1 MKSIHV
7 KVWAIAWPMMLAN
20 ITTPL
25 LGLVDAAVLG
35 HLPEAY
41 YLGAVAIGSAIFSFI
56 FWSFGFLRMGTTGI
70 VAQAFGE
77 NNYVAIQ
84 QCFYQSIIIALV
96 IGTVVIICQS
106 AIFWLGCLFFDPPS
120 QVNSE
125 LRIYYEIRIW
135 SAPAVLIN
143 FTLIGW
149 LIGVQRTRLPLLLTV
164 IAHSTNIVL
173 DILLVMV
180 FKLNTAGVAIATIT
194 ADYLTLFIGLL
205 CCSKVLNTLGQ
216 PLFTTISIKGIK
228 QLILINKD
236 LFFRSLCLLLCF
248 AFFTA
253 QGSRQGEQILA
264 ANALLI
270 NFLLIISN
278 GLDGFAHA
286 AEALVGKAI
295 GEKKLNHLQAAIKS
309 TGIWSLVGS
318 IFFMILFWLLGK
330 QIIFALTNIESVR
343 ELAITYLPWL
353 IWLPLVTV
361 WSYWLDGVF
370 IGSVRTDLMM
380 YTVLGSCLLIYLPV
394 WWFTRQF
401 DNTGLWLA
409 FFSFLAARSL
419 FSVAGFYYMSKK
431 QAWFSCTSFK

>member
-1 MKSIHV
+1 MSNIHV

-41 YLGAVAIGSAIFSFI
+41 YLGGVAIGSAVFSFI
-56 FWSFGFLRMGTTGI
+56 FWSFGFLRMGTTGVI
-70 VAQAFGE
+70 AQAFGE
-77 NNYVAIQ
+77 KDYNAIYK
-84 QCFYQSIIIALV
+84 CFYQSITIALIIGV
-96 IGTVVIICQS
+96 ITIVIQS
-106 AIFWLGCLFFDPPS
+106 PILWLSRLFFDPSPL
-120 QVNSE
+120 VATE
-125 LRIYYEIRIW
+125 LTIYYGIRIW

-143 FTLIGW
+143 FTIIGW

-173 DILLVMV
+173 DILLVAV
-180 FKLNTAGVAIATIT
+180 FKLNTAGVAIATVT
-194 ADYLTLFIGLL
+194 ADYLILLIGLASCINIL
-205 CCSKVLNTLGQ
+205 FKFGQ
-216 PLFTTISIKGIK
+216 PKLPSLDLKGIK
-228 QLILINKD
+228 KLVLINKD
-236 LFFRSLCLLLCF
+236 LFLRSLCLLLCF

-286 AEALVGKAI
+286 AEALIGKAI
-295 GEKKLNHLQAAIKS
+295 GEKNIAYLRLAIKS
-309 TGIWSLVGS
+309 TAIWSLVGS
-318 IFFMILFWLLGK
+318 LCFSILFWLFGK
-330 QIIFALTNIESVR
+330 QIIFSLADIETVR
-343 ELAITYLPWL
+343 TTAQAYLPWL

-370 IGSVRTDLMM
+370 IGAIRTHLMM
-380 YTVLGSCLLIYLPV
+380 ITVFGSCLFIYLPV
-394 WWFTRQF
+394 WWFTRQY
-401 DNTGLWLA
+401 DNTGLWLS
-409 FFSFLAARSL
+409 FFSFLSARSIL
-419 FSVAGFYYMSKK
+419 SVLAFIYLNKK
-431 QAWFSCTSFK
+431 QTWLT

>member
-1 MKSIHV
+1 MSNIHV
-7 KVWAIAWPMMLAN
+7 SVWAIAWPMMLAN

-56 FWSFGFLRMGTTGI
+56 FWSFGFLRMGTTGV

-77 NNYVAIQ
+77 NNYTAIHRYF
-84 QCFYQSIIIALV
+84 CQSIIIALV
-96 IGTVVIICQS
+96 IGTVVISCQS
-106 AIFWLGCLFFDPPS
+106 IILWLGRLFFAPPA
-120 QVNSE
+120 QVLDE
-125 LRIYYEIRIW
+125 LNIYYGIRIW

-143 FTLIGW
+143 FTMIGW
-149 LIGVQRTRLPLLLTV
+149 LIGVQRTRVPLLLTV

-180 FKLNTAGVAIATIT
+180 FKLNTAGVAFATVT
-194 ADYLTLFIGLL
+194 ADYLTLIIGLI
-205 CCSKVLNTLGQ
+205 CCNNVLRNLGQ
-216 PLFTTISIKGIK
+216 PLFVSINLQGIK
-228 QLILINKD
+228 QLLLINKD

-295 GEKKLNHLQAAIKS
+295 GEKNLDYLRLAIKS
-309 TGIWSLVGS
+309 TGIWSVVGS
-318 IFFMILFWLLGK
+318 VCFMLLFWLFGK
-330 QIIFALTNIESVR
+330 QIIFSLTDIESVR

-370 IGSVRTDLMM
+370 IGTVRTDLMM
-380 YTVLGSCLLIYLPV
+380 YTVLASSLFIYLPV
-394 WWFTRQF
+394 WWFTRQL
-401 DNTGLWLA
+401 DNTGLWFA
-409 FFSFLAARSL
+409 FFSFLSARSL
-419 FSVAGFYYMSKK
+419 FAALGFYYMNKK
-431 QAWFSCTSFK
+431 QAWIRAC